1 MHAEWRPG
9 PPAAKMGIAGY
20 FHRKW
25 RITSRICKIP
35 HSLRRG
41 ARTFCPNSTAIPLLA
56 LLLLLSPALPAA
68 EEDEENSLNSEI
80 ELGAIF
86 TSGNTNDEN
95 IQFRGALDYALDGWD
110 LGLTIDGFRSSK
122 DDELAAQRVYYVSQA
137 NYNIN
142 EESFVLT
149 RLAHDDDRFS
159 GYEGQSDISLNY
171 GRNLLV
177 DRENL
182 GLTLNIGGG
191 YRRSRT
197 LDEEFAEAI
206 FRLAADFNWDLSD
219 SATFL
224 QEFSTEAAQETSIF
238 RARSSIETQIVEN
251 LLLRFSVSL
260 KHQTRVPGGRE
271 NTDTETSMTFVMR
284 F

>member
-1 MHAEWRPG
+1 M
-9 PPAAKMGIAGY
+9 
-20 FHRKW
+20 
-25 RITSRICKIP
+25 
-35 HSLRRG
+35 
-41 ARTFCPNSTAIPLLA
+41 PNSIAFPLLA
-56 LLLLLSPALPAA
+56 LLILFSPALTAA
-68 EEDEENSLNSEI
+68 EEEEESPLNSEI
-80 ELGAIF
+80 ELGAIY

-95 IQFRGALDYALDGWD
+95 IQFRGAVNYSLDGWD
-110 LGLTIDGFRSSK
+110 FGLDIDGFRSSK
-122 DDELAAQRVYYVSQA
+122 ENVLAAQRVYYVSEA

-142 EESFVLT
+142 DESFVLT

-177 DRENL
+177 DREDM

-191 YRRSRT
+191 YRRSTT
-197 LDEEFAEAI
+197 LEDEFGEAM

-219 SATFL
+219 SAAFL
-224 QEFSTEAAQETSIF
+224 QEFSTEAGEETSIF

-251 LLLRFSVSL
+251 LLLRFSVNL
-260 KHQTRVPGGRE
+260 KHQTQVPAGRK
-271 NTDTETSMTFVMR
+271 NTDTETSMTFVMQ

>member
-1 MHAEWRPG
+1 MPSS
-9 PPAAKMGIAGY
+9 IS
-20 FHRKW
+20 
-25 RITSRICKIP
+25 IS
-35 HSLRRG
+35 
-41 ARTFCPNSTAIPLLA
+41 PLVLMI
-56 LLLLLSPALPAA
+56 LLSPALLAA
-68 EEDEENSLNSEI
+68 EEDEESPLNSEI
-80 ELGAIF
+80 ELGAIY

-95 IQFRGALDYALDGWD
+95 IQFRGAVNYALDSWD

-122 DDELAAQRVYYVSQA
+122 ENELAAQRVYYVSEA

-171 GRNLLV
+171 GRNLLT
-177 DRENL
+177 DREDM
-182 GLTLNIGGG
+182 GLTVNIGGG
-191 YRRSRT
+191 YRRSST
-197 LDEEFAEAI
+197 IDEDFDEAM

-219 SATFL
+219 SAAFL
-224 QEFSTEAAQETSIF
+224 QEFSTEAGEETSIF

-251 LLLRFSVSL
+251 LLLRFSVNL
-260 KHQTRVPGGRE
+260 KHQTQVPAGRE
-271 NTDTETSMTFVMR
+271 RTDTETSVTFVMQ

>member
-1 MHAEWRPG
+1 M
-9 PPAAKMGIAGY
+9 
-20 FHRKW
+20 
-25 RITSRICKIP
+25 
-35 HSLRRG
+35 
-41 ARTFCPNSTAIPLLA
+41 PNSTAIPLLA
-56 LLLLLSPALPAA
+56 LLILFSPDLTAA
-68 EEDEENSLNSEI
+68 EEEEESPLNSEI
-80 ELGAIF
+80 ELGAIY

-95 IQFRGALDYALDGWD
+95 IQFRGAVNYTLDGWD
-110 LGLTIDGFRSSK
+110 FGLDIDGFRSSK
-122 DDELAAQRVYYVSQA
+122 ENILAAQRVYYVSKA

-142 EESFVLT
+142 DESFVLT

-177 DRENL
+177 DREDM

-191 YRRSRT
+191 YRRSTT
-197 LDEEFAEAI
+197 LEDDFGEAM

-219 SATFL
+219 SAAFL
-224 QEFSTEAAQETSIF
+224 QEFSTEAGEETSIF

-251 LLLRFSVSL
+251 LLLRFSVNL
-260 KHQTRVPGGRE
+260 KHQTQVPAGRK

>member
-1 MHAEWRPG
+1 M
-9 PPAAKMGIAGY
+9 
-20 FHRKW
+20 
-25 RITSRICKIP
+25 
-35 HSLRRG
+35 L
-41 ARTFCPNSTAIPLLA
+41 NSTAIPLLA
-56 LLLLLSPALPAA
+56 LTISLSPALLAA
-68 EEDEENSLNSEI
+68 EEDEESSLTSEI
-80 ELGAIF
+80 ELGALY
-86 TSGNTNDEN
+86 TSGNTTDEN
-95 IQFRGALDYALDGWD
+95 IQFRGAIDYSLGKWD
-110 LGLTIDGFRSSK
+110 LGLIIDGFRSSNE
-122 DDELAAQRVYYVSQA
+122 DELAAQRIYYVSEA

-177 DRENL
+177 DREDM
-182 GLTLNIGGG
+182 GLTLNVGGG
-191 YRRSRT
+191 YRHSRT
-197 LDEEFAEAI
+197 LEETFSETI

-219 SATFL
+219 SAAFL
-224 QEFSTEAAQETSIF
+224 QEFSTEAGEETSIF

-260 KHQTRVPGGRE
+260 KHQTQVPAGRK